1 MKILEKPRKSPASAL
16 LLSFLLTVIPATA
29 STPPSVNVI
38 HPNDAMAQTG
48 KTYEE
53 WSEAWWKYVLEIPF
67 ENNPLFDE
75 TGANCNFAQSGDVFF
90 LVSTAGGTATRNEC
104 IVPAGK
110 VIYFSLLGAVRLK
123 EVDGPEPEIA
133 ARSSI
138 QGVSKSTRELRVFVD
153 GQDVGISLFPRAT
166 PLRTLST
173 PGFFTIDAP
182 ENNVFGLAPNQYHG
196 VADGFYLMLAP
207 LSPGP
212 HEITFGGTTA
222 GFSSYVTY
230 NLVVDE
236 P

>member
-1 MKILEKPRKSPASAL
+1 MKILEKSRKSLAPAL

-29 STPPSVNVI
+29 YTPSSVNVI
-38 HPNDAMAQTG
+38 HPNDSVAQTG
-48 KTYEE
+48 KTYGE

-104 IVPAGK
+104 TVPAGK
-110 VIYFSLLGAVRLK
+110 VIFLALLGTVRFK
-123 EVDGPEPEIA
+123 EISGPEPEVA
-133 ARSSI
+133 ARASI
-138 QGVSKSTRELRVFVD
+138 QGVSKSTRELRALVD
-153 GQDVGISLFPRAT
+153 GEDVGISLFPRST
-166 PLRTLST
+166 PLRTLS
-173 PGFFTIDAP
+173 PSGFFTIDAP
-182 ENNVFGLAPNQYHG
+182 ENNVFGLTPNQYHA

-212 HEITFGGTTA
+212 HEITFGGTTG
-222 GFSSYVTY
+222 GFSSYITY
-230 NLVVDE
+230 NLIVEE